1 MLYVYICCTTTIHV
15 IHYTY
20 ITDTMSDN
28 RMVQQFARFVNPAKI
43 PCETKCAETL
53 VYISHATCRCEL
65 SRVYFVSLAVL
76 ARRSGARRT
85 RPTWKSNSMKGLS
98 MPVRQSTSPHPIN
111 FKKAKNRLIVI
122 ILPLVSHS
130 NCQIYVWIGRFTR
143 DTNVLSSPWLERMT
157 VDNNAGNFCF

>member
-1 MLYVYICCTTTIHV
+1 MCTSV
-15 IHYTY
+15 VPQQYTWY
-20 ITDTMSDN
+20 ITRISLIQWATIGRYNNSHASLI
-28 RMVQQFARFVNPAKI
+28 QLKS
-43 PCETKCAETL
+43 L
-53 VYISHATCRCEL
+53 VKQSVPRHWYISHATCRCEL
-65 SRVYFVSLAVL
+65 SRAFFVSLAVL

-85 RPTWKSNSMKGLS
+85 RPTWKSNSVKGLS

-111 FKKAKNRLIVI
+111 FPKAKNRLIVI
-122 ILPLVSHS
+122 ILQLISHS